1 MLSYTAEFVQQQT
14 SQICSIRWGVM
25 KTRNLV
31 LIGTAVFSIGIRA
44 VAGGTDATVVS
55 VHYSVR
61 ENDPEKL
68 EKIVSN
74 PVERRMRKLDRV
86 VKISSATSHG
96 VVDVEV
102 GFEAN
107 ATNQDLAAVATQIEM
122 LRFDEDVVVLSRVI
136 ELRPARLLAK
146 P

>member
-1 MLSYTAEFVQQQT
+1 
-14 SQICSIRWGVM
+14 M

>member
-1 MLSYTAEFVQQQT
+1 MQ
-14 SQICSIRWGVM
+14 
-25 KTRNLV
+25 
-31 LIGTAVFSIGIRA
+31 
-44 VAGGTDATVVS
+44 
-55 VHYSVR
+55 
-61 ENDPEKL
+61 
-68 EKIVSN
+68 
-74 PVERRMRKLDRV
+74 RRMRKLDRV

-122 LRFDEDVVVLSRVI
+122 LKFDEDVVVLSRVI